1 MSKKRRGT
9 QPAAAPRRPQV
20 KRTRQPDW
28 LVPVVAAVAGVVA
41 LALIVFALV
50 VFARGGS
57 PPSPGGTAA
66 GAATGQT
73 VDGVQ
78 CQAQEQ
84 LVYHIHAHLA
94 IFDNGQPVAVPMN
107 IGIPASGACI
117 YWLHTHDDTG
127 VIHVE
132 SPTQRTYTL
141 GELFDIWGQPLTASS
156 VAGSSG
162 TVIAYVD
169 GQRYGGDP
177 RQIPL
182 QPHAVIQLDVG
193 TDVAPR
199 PYTFA
204 GGL

>member
-9 QPAAAPRRPQV
+9 QPATAPRRPPV
-20 KRTRQPDW
+20 KHRRQPDW
-28 LVPVVAAVAGVVA
+28 LVPVGVAVAGVVA
-41 LALIVFALV
+41 LALV
-50 VFARGGS
+50 VFAVVLFTRSG
-57 PPSPGGTAA
+57 PATPAA
-66 GAATGQT
+66 GLPSAAATGQT

-78 CQAQEQ
+78 CQTQEQ
-84 LVYHIHAHLA
+84 LVYHIHAHVA
-94 IFDNGQPVAVPMN
+94 IFDNGQPAAVPAN
-107 IGIPASGACI
+107 IGIPDSGTCI

-127 VIHVE
+127 IIHVE

-141 GELFDIWGQPLTASS
+141 GNLFDIWGQPLTASK

-162 TVIAYVD
+162 TVIAYVN
-169 GQRYGGDP
+169 GQRYDGDP

-182 QPHAVIQLDVG
+182 QAHAVIQLNVG

-204 GGL
+204 SGL